1 MSCTEKEKK
10 KRPIILSNKSVK
22 KVKNSI
28 KLSRMKKLKP
38 ELELELELEKIWTID
53 ARVRTCKWNLEKIE
67 NIKPVK
73 LRRICDK
80 KSKS

>member
-1 MSCTEKEKK
+1 
-10 KRPIILSNKSVK
+10 
-22 KVKNSI
+22 
-28 KLSRMKKLKP
+28 MKKLKP